1 MLPPVRLGPTF
12 GSHAPVP
19 GRTVM
24 GLAVGLKAAA
34 AGVGTLGVATLLQ
47 VVGDA
52 PEPLTTALQHSA
64 GAGAFATVAVWLVL
78 KGRVDGHGAQ
88 LKKLEDGQS
97 QMAVARG
104 RRRRCRVSPRA
115 RETARRWPAP
125 YTPL

>member
-1 MLPPVRLGPTF
+1 
-12 GSHAPVP
+12 
-19 GRTVM
+19 M

-97 QMAVARG
+97 QMAVKLEDVGEGVAYLRG
-104 RRRRCRVSPRA
+104 REKQRDAGLLRTRRSDN
-115 RETARRWPAP
+115 ED
-125 YTPL
+125 